1 MAPRSAVL
9 RWPNGATSDGQL
21 HFNGQGKAIFH
32 AAQVDDTFAA
42 RCEKPERAG
51 RSEVHPGP
59 IEVAVTATSH
69 DGGVAH
75 VEPALLHA
83 LPRIYP
89 NHLEDLAETAGGLPG
104 GLHTRDAMVLSRVT
118 QGVLRHIEQ
127 DSTDPFAVRHAFDA
141 LERPF
146 IEIMLDAV
154 EQPDGTARGYR
165 CKVVEPKLRHGEPG
179 HDLGEMLHAL
189 GPGEHLLLRG
199 TQRRGDDAHALAISI
214 TRLERG
220 LVQANL
226 FNPNGWGGVARRE
239 HFDRHPVI
247 GKVLTID
254 QARAALASLSG
265 PVIEPPAVVRSPAA
279 LANWHQAENGAPLA
293 AWLRAA
299 GPDDSFLQPTG
310 PRMTP
315 QKGQDCLIEVEFAW
329 LASVLPEADYK
340 LAKAHVL
347 NILTEAAEA
356 NDLDEGVL
364 ERLRQRA
371 TSSLSAHAM
380 ATGD

>member
-1 MAPRSAVL
+1 MPPRAAVL

-21 HFNGQGKAIFH
+21 VFNGQGKAIFH

-42 RCEKPERAG
+42 RCDKPERAG
-51 RSEVHPGP
+51 RSEVNPGP
-59 IEVAVTATSH
+59 IEVAVTSASDH
-69 DGGVAH
+69 DDVAH
-75 VEPALLHA
+75 VEPALLQA
-83 LPRIYP
+83 LPRIYR

-104 GLHTRDAMVLSRVT
+104 GLHTVDAMVLSHVM

-127 DSTDPFAVRHAFDA
+127 DSTDPVAVRRAFDA

-154 EQPDGTARGYR
+154 EQPDGAARGYR
-165 CKVVEPKLRHGEPG
+165 CEVVEPELRYGEPE

-199 TQRRGDDAHALAISI
+199 TQSRGDDAHALAISI
-214 TRLERG
+214 TRLDGG
-220 LVQANL
+220 LVQVNL
-226 FNPNGWGGVARRE
+226 LNPNGWGGIARRE
-239 HFDRHPVI
+239 DFVRYPAI

-254 QARAALASLSG
+254 QAHAALTSLSG
-265 PVIEPPAVVRSPAA
+265 HVIEPPAVVQSSAA
-279 LANWHQAENGAPLA
+279 RANWHLAENGAPLA
-293 AWLRAA
+293 YWLRAV
-299 GPDDSFLQPTG
+299 GPESVLQPTG
-310 PRMTP
+310 QRMTP
-315 QKGQDCLIEVEFAW
+315 QKGEDCLIEVQFVW

-356 NDLDEGVL
+356 NDLDEEVL